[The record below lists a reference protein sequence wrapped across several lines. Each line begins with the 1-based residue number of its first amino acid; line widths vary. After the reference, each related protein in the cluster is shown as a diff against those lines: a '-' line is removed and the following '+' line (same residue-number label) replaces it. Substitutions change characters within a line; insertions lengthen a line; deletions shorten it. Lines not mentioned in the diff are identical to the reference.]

1 MSSVRPEPLQEGRFQ
16 LLEVIGEGGMATVYR
31 AFDQRLQRPRAIKVL
46 SPALAMRP
54 QLRRRFLAEAQT
66 MATLEESRVVRVF
79 DMGEDGDRVFIV
91 MELVEGGSLL
101 DRVKDHG
108 ALPPRMAVEV
118 MAQLCDALQVA
129 HDAGVI
135 HRDIKPHNVLLT
147 RGGQIRIT
155 DFGIAQVQ
163 HEGDPGMTK
172 TGAVL
177 GTWGFMAPEQ
187 KSNAKSVDARA
198 DIYSA
203 GATLWSL
210 LRNEVPPELFMSDS
224 EPEMF
229 ADIPSP
235 VADVIKRS
243 TRYRREE
250 RYPNGRTMAEAL
262 RAIVPMLPE
271 DPEVAPL
278 VPVRSDDP
286 SQVPADTYMQ
296 FQPTGNLEVAGLQVI
311 PPPKTPIPSE
321 GTMVPELGERAPVR
335 HDATMSGGDELA
347 SDTGGDGFDPQP
359 QRVVRPWM
367 IAVPLLGA
375 LAGAVVM
382 VSFWPEAEPAARGTL
397 STPPRPAGSTAAT
410 TGGKDVPP
418 QAASGQAPGPA
429 ATAPAAGGE
438 TTGTAV
444 TSPSASTSPGSPAP
458 TPNTGGRKP
467 TAARTPESTSGG
479 TEPPSPAATVEPPP
493 RPPPETAPAPPRSPG
508 KTGKFEHSS
517 PAATSVGGTTTFAAR
532 YGGTN
537 TLRLY
542 FRGAGTGPYSQKELR
557 GTGGTVTATVRVD
570 DTMAG
575 GIEYYIAEV
584 DGSAVAPRAGNGFKP
599 LKVAISP

>member
-101 DRVKDHG
+101 DRVKGHG

-118 MAQLCDALQVA
+118 TAQLCDALQAA
-129 HDAGVI
+129 HDMGVI

-147 RGGQIRIT
+147 KGGDIRIT

-203 GATLWSL
+203 GATIWSL

-229 ADIPSP
+229 ADIPGP
-235 VADVIKRS
+235 VADVIKRA

-262 RAIVPMLPE
+262 RAVLPMLPGDAE
-271 DPEVAPL
+271 AAPL
-278 VPVRSDDP
+278 VPVRMDLP
-286 SQVPADTYMQ
+286 SPVPADTYMQ
-296 FQPTGNLEVAGLQVI
+296 FQPTGVPEAAGPRAV
-311 PPPKTPIPSE
+311 PSPRPPIPSD
-321 GTMVPELGERAPVR
+321 GTMVPELGERAPLPGATFAGVDDLPSAAED
-335 HDATMSGGDELA
+335 DAFAT
-347 SDTGGDGFDPQP
+347 QP
-359 QRVVRPWM
+359 QRVIRPWM
-367 IAVPLLGA
+367 IAVPLVGA
-375 LAGAVVM
+375 LAGALVM
-382 VSFWPEAEPAARGTL
+382 LSSWDPEPSSRRVSAAPRAPEPTETTPPAPAAEASTEATAGTPAAEDPGVPAPA
-397 STPPRPAGSTAAT
+397 TPSASPAPAADRPPPARAEASPSAAPRPA
-410 TGGKDVPP
+410 
-418 QAASGQAPGPA
+418 PA
-429 ATAPAAGGE
+429 AVKPTPAPAPVA
-438 TTGTAV
+438 
-444 TSPSASTSPGSPAP
+444 AP
-458 TPNTGGRKP
+458 V
-467 TAARTPESTSGG
+467 A
-479 TEPPSPAATVEPPP
+479 
-493 RPPPETAPAPPRSPG
+493 APAPPPRTPS
-508 KTGKFEHSS
+508 KAVNFEHAVPGPGSI
-517 PAATSVGGTTTFAAR
+517 GGTLTFSAT
-532 YGGTN
+532 YSGN
-537 TLRLY
+537 NSLRLY
-542 FRGAGTGPYSQKELR
+542 FRGAGSGAYNQKDLR
-557 GTGGTVTATVRVD
+557 GTAGTVATTVRVD
-570 DTMAG
+570 ESMAG

-584 DGSAVAPRAGNGFKP
+584 DGSTVTPRAGKGFSP
-599 LKVAISP
+599 LKVAVSP